1 MRRPSRLV
9 PVLLAVLATGLLA
22 APPAPANTFD
32 TIFKTYQR
40 TGKVDACRF
49 SASDLKKAL
58 HQVPNDIEQYAP
70 DFPAALQA
78 AAEKRASGG
87 CDKAAAPAATT
98 GGAAPPT
105 ATTGVPPP
113 AAGAAPAAGAPAGQ
127 PADGTPKPTP
137 SSMPAAGA
145 ADTAIDTAAGRDD
158 GGSGMPAALVALAVV
173 LGLLAL
179 GALAWAGG
187 RWWAW
192 EPPWLVRAR
201 HAGAEAGWR
210 ASAAWAEFTDW
221 VRLGR

>member
-32 TIFKTYQR
+32 TIFKSYQR

-87 CDKAAAPAATT
+87 CDKAAAPTSATT
-98 GGAAPPT
+98 GAAAPPT
-105 ATTGVPPP
+105 ATTGVPPG
-113 AAGAAPAAGAPAGQ
+113 ASTGAAPAAAPPAGQ
-127 PADGTPKPTP
+127 PADGTP
-137 SSMPAAGA
+137 
-145 ADTAIDTAAGRDD
+145 
-158 GGSGMPAALVALAVV
+158 
-173 LGLLAL
+173 
-179 GALAWAGG
+179 
-187 RWWAW
+187 
-192 EPPWLVRAR
+192 
-201 HAGAEAGWR
+201 
-210 ASAAWAEFTDW
+210 
-221 VRLGR
+221 